1 MSKWYKHSFILAVF
15 LMMSLLFLQG
25 CGSSGFMLGS
35 SKQQQYI
42 PSETPYTKYMLLKTQ
57 SPSDHSLERVH
68 CYLVPWPE

>member
-1 MSKWYKHSFILAVF
+1 MIFLYRGI

-42 PSETPYTKYMLLKTQ
+42 PSETPYTKYIRSSHTVTPQIILWKGYI
-57 SPSDHSLERVH
+57 VI
-68 CYLVPWPE
+68 